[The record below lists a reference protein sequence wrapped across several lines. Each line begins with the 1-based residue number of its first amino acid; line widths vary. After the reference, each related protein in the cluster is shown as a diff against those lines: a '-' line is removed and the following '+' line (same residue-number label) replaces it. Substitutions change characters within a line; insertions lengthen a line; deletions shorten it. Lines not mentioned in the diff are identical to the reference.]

1 MMDATL
7 LGLQLAVLLAAL
19 LQAATGIGF
28 GVIAGPIILMA
39 MNSGSAIQV
48 SILLS
53 LLIAAVLAPMLF
65 RKVDRVLLARF
76 LLGTLLGLP
85 VGIFVFLSVSVEVLK
100 ILAGLSVLFMAVS
113 ASGLC
118 ATSRDGVEGRRGRLL
133 DYGVGLLSG
142 AMCTSLAMPG
152 PVAAARL
159 SALGRAKD
167 TIRATVLVMFV
178 FSYLAAL
185 AVQAGF
191 AGIARETWTFTATLA
206 PATLIGV
213 LVGKLLAARI
223 SERVFR
229 WLIVAVLAATSVS
242 LLATSIGRIFGV
254 F

>member
-1 MMDATL
+1 MDATL
-7 LGLQLAVLLAAL
+7 LGLQVAVLLAAL

-39 MNSGSAIQV
+39 MNDGSAIQV

-53 LLIAAVLAPMLF
+53 FLIAAVLAPMLF

-85 VGIFVFLSVSVEVLK
+85 VGIYVFLQVSVEVLK
-100 ILAGLSVLFMAVS
+100 LLAGFSVLFMAVS
-113 ASGLC
+113 ASGLF
-118 ATSRDGVEGRRGRLL
+118 AGPAGAEEGRRGRLV
-133 DYGVGLLSG
+133 DYGVGLLSC

-159 SALGRAKD
+159 SALARAKD
-167 TIRATVLVMFV
+167 TVRATVLVMFV

-191 AGIARETWTFTATLA
+191 AGVARETWVFTATLA

-213 LVGKLLAARI
+213 FVGRMLATRI

-229 WLIVAVLAATSVS
+229 RLIVTVLAATSAG
-242 LLATSIGRIFGV
+242 LLITSAGRIFEV